1 MENSKTTDED
11 LAKLLAMLEKR
22 ISRGE
27 SLAWD
32 DLIDAAF
39 ATVGRQYTRQGL
51 HKLRQFGARLA
62 QAKEELK
69 AKKTLQLEKKSN
81 DKIRL
86 DEMIA
91 LNEEMIGMLMDLGSH
106 PSIVPGNL
114 VSISHKIANAKLFAS
129 NPKTESSS

>member
-11 LAKLLAMLEKR
+11 LSKLMAMLEKR

-32 DLIDAAF
+32 DLIEAAF
-39 ATVGRQYTRQGL
+39 ETVGRQYTRQGL

-62 QAKEELK
+62 QAKSQLK
-69 AKKTLQLEKKSN
+69 ADKERKVEKQSNEKT
-81 DKIRL
+81 RL

-91 LNEEMIGMLMDLGSH
+91 LNEEMIRMLIDLGADSF
-106 PSIVPGNL
+106 SIPGNL
-114 VSISHKIANAKLFAS
+114 AAMSHKIANAKLFAS
-129 NPKTESSS
+129 NPTSELDG